1 MLHADEAMV
10 KFYEQSWPQMLH
22 AVATL
27 LRSNDVHM
35 LRAVDGIDSPP
46 SDEAPLVSTA
56 QTKGEPALFFWVLFG
71 ISFEALCTAPPA
83 SGSTSVSS
91 VQAIAL
97 EALVGLSRTEVSGN
111 ALSKAALF
119 EELCNLCY
127 RLTIT
132 EGSEIKVRVMQI
144 VVQLAL
150 NFSADSEIEYALHPV
165 LLFLRLI
172 LTSTGRMGMER
183 GRTRR

>member
-1 MLHADEAMV
+1 
-10 KFYEQSWPQMLH
+10 MLH

-27 LRSNDVHM
+27 LRSNNVHM
-35 LRAVDGIDSPP
+35 LRAVDGIDTPTT
-46 SDEAPLVSTA
+46 DDAPLVATTSTRE
-56 QTKGEPALFFWVLFG
+56 EPALFFWVLFG

-83 SGSTSVSS
+83 SGSTSVSL

-97 EALVGLSRTEVSGN
+97 EALVGLIRTEVSGK
-111 ALSKAALF
+111 ALVKVALF

-132 EGSEIKVRVMQI
+132 EGPEIKVRVMQI

-150 NFSADSEIEYALHPV
+150 NFQAESKVE
-165 LLFLRLI
+165 
-172 LTSTGRMGMER
+172 
-183 GRTRR
+183 

>member
-1 MLHADEAMV
+1 
-10 KFYEQSWPQMLH
+10 MLH
-22 AVATL
+22 AVAAL
-27 LRSNDVHM
+27 LRSNNIHM
-35 LRAVDGIDSPP
+35 LRAVDGIDAPADDS
-46 SDEAPLVSTA
+46 SPLVTA
-56 QTKGEPALFFWVLFG
+56 VQAREEPALFFWVLFG

-97 EALVGLSRTEVSGN
+97 EALVGLIRTEVSGR
-111 ALSKAALF
+111 ALVKGALF

-132 EGSEIKVRVMQI
+132 EGPEIKVRVMQI

-150 NFSADSEIEYALHPV
+150 NFQAESKVE
-165 LLFLRLI
+165 
-172 LTSTGRMGMER
+172 
-183 GRTRR
+183 